1 MYDKVGKLTV
11 LMAVCAVACGALFGC
26 DRQEP
31 VDEGRAVPPE
41 RGARVDF
48 PAELQPDDPSV
59 VSFMRRVIDTCVE
72 GEYDAFR
79 LLWSARED
87 PYPRDAFERG
97 WRAVQRVT
105 FVHVKKFRRRAEGDV
120 AYGVRARV
128 ELDDSVPEPRRDVV
142 FLIIHE
148 AGQWRLARP
157 PAGLSEQLAGAPGAG
172 SDEADAATQP
182 ASQPADPPD
191 RETNAKETSRP

>member
-1 MYDKVGKLTV
+1 MH
-11 LMAVCAVACGALFGC
+11 
-26 DRQEP
+26 P
-31 VDEGRAVPPE
+31 AVPYVAAFV
-41 RGARVDF
+41 R
-48 PAELQPDDPSV
+48 QV
-59 VSFMRRVIDTCVE
+59 VDTCVS

-105 FVHVKKFRRRAEGDV
+105 FVNVEKFRRRAEGDI

-128 ELDDSVPEPRRDVV
+128 ELDDSVSEPRRDVV
-142 FLIIHE
+142 FLIIRE

-157 PAGLSEQLAGAPGAG
+157 PAGLSEQLAGTPGAA
-172 SDEADAATQP
+172 SDEAEAATRP

-191 RETNAKETSRP
+191 RETNPKEPARP